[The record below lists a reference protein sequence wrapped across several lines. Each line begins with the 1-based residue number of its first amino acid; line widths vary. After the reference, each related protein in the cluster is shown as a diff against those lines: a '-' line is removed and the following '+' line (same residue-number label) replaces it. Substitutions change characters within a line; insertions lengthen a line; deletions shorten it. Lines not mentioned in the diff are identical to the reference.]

1 MSEARAH
8 LAAALSA
15 YGVVAPPE
23 DLERA
28 SHQLA
33 AVLRRLGPLE
43 GVPAEEPPVD
53 LHWPEGVR
61 AHGRVGAPS
70 RGLWRAPAARQP
82 ADDVLRLSLVE
93 VARAIRRRRLSPV
106 EVTEA
111 TLRRIEEVN
120 PRLGAFLW
128 VEGERVLSWARRAE
142 EDASHGRFW
151 GPLHGVPLA
160 LKDLIAEEGAPWTCG
175 SILRRDVVA
184 HQDAAVTARLRAAG
198 ALFVGRTHL
207 HEWAYGVSN
216 NNPHFGPARNPWDP
230 SRSPGGSSGGSGVAL
245 ATCCTYGSVGT
256 DTGGSIRIPA
266 ALCGVVGL
274 KPTYGLLPTDGVFPL
289 SWSLDHVGP
298 MARTVED
305 VALLLGV
312 LVGRPVRIQPD
323 VRGLR
328 VGVLRDE
335 WWSVVHP
342 DVARAVDG
350 AVQEIGAL
358 GAEVTDVSLEGAA
371 AAAVATALLM
381 VEAST
386 VHLPSLRNHVSAYGR
401 DVRERLLVGL
411 ALPGERYVR
420 ARQVR
425 RALVRRVVEEVF
437 AQVDVLLTATVPVP
451 APLLDEETTDVAG
464 KPYDTRSLLTR
475 FTNPMNALGLPALS
489 VPCGLVG
496 GLPVGLQVVG
506 RPFGEATVLR
516 VGMAYERARG
526 AFWLP

>member
-1 MSEARAH
+1 VNPART
-8 LAAALSA
+8 LLEAALSG

-28 SHQLA
+28 AHQLT
-33 AVLRRLGPLE
+33 AVLRRLEPLE
-43 GVPAEEPPVD
+43 GVRAEEAPKD
-53 LHWPEGVR
+53 LDWPDARTG
-61 AHGRVGAPS
+61 GRQALHAGSRPRTASS
-70 RGLWRAPAARQP
+70 RGPST
-82 ADDVLRLSLVE
+82 DDVLRLSLVE
-93 VARAIRRRRLSPV
+93 VARAIRRKHLSPV

-111 TLRRIEEVN
+111 ALRRIEEVN

-128 VEGERVLSWARRAE
+128 VDADRALMRARRAE

-151 GPLHGVPLA
+151 GPLHGVPMA

-175 SILRRDVVA
+175 SPLRRDVVA
-184 HQDAAVTARLRAAG
+184 ERDAAVTARLRLSG

-216 NNPHFGPARNPWDP
+216 DNPHFGPARNPWDP

-245 ATCCTYGSVGT
+245 ATGCIYGSVGT

-305 VALLLGV
+305 VALLLGI
-312 LVGRPVRIQPD
+312 LVGRPFRISPD

-328 VGVLRDE
+328 VGVLRGDL
-335 WWSVVHP
+335 WSVVHP
-342 DVARAVDG
+342 DVARVVDG
-350 AVQEIGAL
+350 AIQEIGEL
-358 GAEVTDVSLEGAA
+358 GVEVTEFSLEGATA
-371 AAAVATALLM
+371 SAVATALLM

-386 VHLPSLRNHVSAYGR
+386 VHLPSLRTHLRDYGR

-411 ALPGERYVR
+411 ALAGERYVR

-425 RALVRRVVEEVF
+425 RALARRIVEEVF
-437 AQVDVLLTATVPVP
+437 GRVDVLLTPTVPVP
-451 APLLDEETTDVAG
+451 APILGEETTDVSG

-475 FTNPMNALGLPALS
+475 FTNPMNALGLPSLS
-489 VPCGLVG
+489 VPCGLVE
-496 GLPVGLQVVG
+496 GLPVGLQVIG
-506 RPFGEATVLR
+506 RPLEEATVLR

-526 AFWLP
+526 PFPLP